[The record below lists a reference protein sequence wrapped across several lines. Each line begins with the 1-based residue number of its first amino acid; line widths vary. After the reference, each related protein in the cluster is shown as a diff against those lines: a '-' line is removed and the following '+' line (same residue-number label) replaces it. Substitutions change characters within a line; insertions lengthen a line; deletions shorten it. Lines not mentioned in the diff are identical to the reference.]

1 MAKNTLN
8 IYEVLE
14 TLNNKIN
21 DNTTLIKSNTKQL
34 EEKTNQLKTQIDE
47 TKVYLLDELNI
58 FKKSFYNKL
67 ELFKKETDKSLNY
80 KQELLV
86 SESFIKLKL
95 DINKDLDNLAN
106 KVMNSRIL

>member
-58 FKKSFYNKL
+58 VKKSFYNKL

>member
-1 MAKNTLN
+1 MANNTLN

-14 TLNNKIN
+14 SLNKKINNNTSQLESNNK
-21 DNTTLIKSNTKQL
+21 
-34 EEKTNQLKTQIDE
+34 QLKLQLDE

-86 SESFIKLKL
+86 SESFGKLKL